1 MIELQGPFNN
11 EHIGVER
18 LSNMIFSLLNDEE
31 RQAYV
36 DFMQG
41 TDKNKY
47 MVDMYLPKGCEKL
60 KMPAATI
67 IEYKRIVIFG
77 ALPILR
83 LHALA
88 LKQKFP
94 KAQVWLIYQIS
105 NVSEQ
110 LIKQVSRSNFSVL
123 RFDEIRKLIT
133 SEKEPSYNR
142 GELLNKAR
150 YAFQEQDAVLFLG
163 AGVCQSAGLPSWEGL
178 LKNIYTQISNENY
191 PKYSKIK
198 KDCGDSCIIIAKYL
212 QTTYNSIEN
221 TADKL
226 RFNQL
231 VHSALYSSA
240 DESKASSP
248 LIKAISSLIQ
258 SKNVE
263 SVINYNY
270 DNLIELQME
279 GQTVHVCSITKGNRA
294 INHYIPIYHVHGLL
308 EKDGGSSGSSEI
320 VLSEDEYHAM
330 YNDAYIWST
339 IEQLHA
345 LNNKHCFFIG
355 LSMND
360 PNLRRLLDASIKD
373 SDQTAYHYAFL
384 KEPSKRS
391 KYYEMDKRIKSE
403 ILRKYGIN
411 VIWYKKHDEL
421 PSILMKLLPETPPRV
436 ESSMSSYSIP
446 LS

>member
-1 MIELQGPFNN
+1 MKKNKEEPYS
-11 EHIGVER
+11 EYIGLSR
-18 LSNMIFSLLNDEE
+18 LTDMVISLLSKKEF
-31 RQAYV
+31 QAYA
-36 DFMQG
+36 DFMQS
-41 TDKNKY
+41 TAKDKY
-47 MVDMYLPKGCEKL
+47 MIDMYLPKGCKKL
-60 KMPAATI
+60 GMNGATI
-67 IEYKRIVIFG
+67 IEYKSIVILG
-77 ALPILR
+77 ALPIMR
-83 LHALA
+83 SHALA

-105 NVSEQ
+105 NVPEH
-110 LIKQVSRSNFSVL
+110 LIKHVAHRYFSVL
-123 RFDEIRKLIT
+123 KFDEIRKHIT

-142 GELLNKAR
+142 GELLNKAW

-163 AGVCQSAGLPSWEGL
+163 AGVCQSAGLPSWEDL
-178 LKNIYTQISNENY
+178 LKNIYTKISNENY
-191 PKYSKIK
+191 PKYTKIK

-212 QTTYNSIEN
+212 QTTYNSIKN

-226 RFNQL
+226 HFNQL
-231 VHSALYSSA
+231 VHSALYSGA
-240 DESKASSP
+240 DESKANSP

-270 DNLIELQME
+270 DDLLESYME
-279 GQTVHVCSITKGNRA
+279 RSTIKGCPITKGNRA
-294 INHYIPIYHVHGLL
+294 INNRIPIYHVHGLL

-320 VLSEDEYHAM
+320 VLSEDEYHAL

-360 PNLRRLLDASIKD
+360 PNLRRLLDASIKY
-373 SDQTAYHYAFL
+373 SDQTPYHYVFL

-391 KYYEMDKRIKSE
+391 KYYTIDTHIKTE
-403 ILRKYGIN
+403 IMNKFGIN
-411 VIWYKKHDEL
+411 IIWFKNFDEL
-421 PSILMKLLPETPPRV
+421 PSILMKLLQEAPPHD
-436 ESSMSSYSIP
+436 ESSMFSYTIP